1 MYADCTSAQ
10 ADLAAE
16 RETPT
21 TCACGAD
28 DFTSTPAPAGVHTL
42 TVCEQPDLRPD
53 VKGCTTPT
61 LVREF
66 ASRKAADARGV
77 LATRAEHKRHCAVV
91 NELRARGVLD

>member
-1 MYADCTSAQ
+1 MYDDDCTSAQ

-16 RETPT
+16 RETP
-21 TCACGAD
+21 
-28 DFTSTPAPAGVHTL
+28 SIV
-42 TVCEQPDLRPD
+42 PD

-66 ASRKAADARGV
+66 ASRKAADARGA

-91 NELRARGVLD
+91 DELRARGVLD